1 MMELKNVTR
10 YYPEEMPYGEGIQY
24 FQSEDGKDFYKSL
37 TLFTRK
43 YKLCIEPESGIIR
56 SIAEDVSTLY
66 PVGFT
71 VVETNYLPKGCDIYG
86 GWMYE
91 NEVVK
96 AVPVD
101 YKEKAESIQ
110 ENRLNE
116 ANEITKDWRTEL
128 QLGLISDD
136 DKANLISWMAY
147 IKELKALDLSS
158 VVDEDSFNAIIW
170 PDVPSDVA

>member
-1 MMELKNVTR
+1 MLMELKNVTR
-10 YYPEEMPYGEGIQY
+10 YYPEDMPYGEGIQY
-24 FQSEDGKDFYKSL
+24 FKSEDGKDFYKSL

-71 VVETNYLPKGCDIYG
+71 VVETNYLPDGCDIYG

-101 YKEKAESIQ
+101 FEAKAESERQ
-110 ENRLNE
+110 RLLSDAAKTIE
-116 ANEITKDWRTEL
+116 DWRTEL
-128 QLGLISDD
+128 TLNVISEEDQSSLI
-136 DKANLISWMAY
+136 LWLAY
-147 IKELKALDLSS
+147 IKKLKSLN
-158 VVDEDSFNAIIW
+158 FNDVKTQDAFDAIDW
-170 PDVPSDVA
+170 PVSP